1 MTCHDVQHQLY
12 PFLDGT
18 LEADHSQAIQNHL
31 AECAACGAKVEQT
44 QRLEDRLRTTFR
56 DEPVPDTLWS
66 RIQADLEVTEPLSDA
81 ATSPRRVLLKMPWMW
96 SAAAAAVVI
105 LTLSVLLLRPLW
117 LPATLQA
124 RLLSVPV
131 QDLHTFVVS
140 QRAMDI
146 TGTASEQVREW
157 FWEKVDFSPPVLPVQ
172 AGKAHL
178 VGGRLCHFLDRRVAA
193 FMYRADGRY
202 ISLYVMPRQ
211 GLDLPPSS
219 GEVLQPMRATVHD
232 VKGYTHILW
241 SRTDLLY
248 SLVSDLPREQLAD
261 MARAMMPVGQTRL

>member
-18 LEADHSQAIQNHL
+18 LAADHSRAIRDHL
-31 AECAACGAKVEQT
+31 AECSACDAKVEQT
-44 QRLEDRLRTTFR
+44 RRLEDRLRDAFR
-56 DEPVPDTLWS
+56 DEPVPGTLWS
-66 RIQADLEVTEPLSDA
+66 CIEADLEVTEPLRDT
-81 ATSPRRVLLKMPWMW
+81 ATPSQHTMSRIPWVW

-105 LTLSVLLLRPLW
+105 LAFSVMFLRPL
-117 LPATLQA
+117 LSPASLQA

-140 QRAMDI
+140 QRALDI
-146 TGTASEQVREW
+146 TGTASQQVREW
-157 FWEKVDFSPPVLPVQ
+157 FWEKVDFSPPVLPMQ

-193 FMYRADGRY
+193 FMYSADGRY

-211 GLDLPPSS
+211 GLALPPNS
-219 GEVLQPMRATVHD
+219 GEVLEPLRATIHEVQ
-232 VKGYTHILW
+232 GYTHILW

-261 MARAMMPVGQTRL
+261 MARAMMPVEQRRL